1 MGGGSADP
9 RKHEITRY
17 CYQISQTTSREISPT
32 QPRPISHSYT
42 SHFLPYPLSLPI
54 HLTFL
59 SSPLPSTF
67 LSRSLFSPPPPPVNV
82 SLSLSSCPPPPPS
95 FLLYHFIGLLVP
107 LEMPNDKQSKPSEP
121 LPCCPHRAADSKQ
134 TGYELKHSHSPPP
147 PAHHKSS
154 YRI

>member
-1 MGGGSADP
+1 MKS
-9 RKHEITRY
+9 
-17 CYQISQTTSREISPT
+17 
-32 QPRPISHSYT
+32 
-42 SHFLPYPLSLPI
+42 LPLNLVLSLTATPLI
-54 HLTFL
+54 FSRTLCLYPSISRFSPHLSPPPSSRAL
-59 SSPLPSTF
+59 SSP
-67 LSRSLFSPPPPPVNV
+67 PPPPPVNV